1 MSSIASEAHAGTKDK
16 FKMEFLDIDNKAL
29 KIPTMR
35 DEIEE
40 ADGLYII
47 EAEEVRSKD
56 GKKVTTTLE
65 DVMDLAASRNLHLFQ
80 PKTKDKNGDF
90 APEDIAWRIRK
101 DELTVTKI
109 IKKHLSR
116 ESMLEVTVSLPQQM
130 QNGQALSAKQLWYYC
145 LTLGDER
152 ADDRGRDLHDRLK
165 ECQLANFASASDY
178 LNAFRDISI
187 NLRSVAPNRMDQ
199 RQLNDLC
206 MDNIA
211 AEHRQ
216 TGGKYREMSKE
227 VQKANKGDLPWEEL
241 VAIFLE
247 AERSENKL
255 ERDGGGKRKTTDTSL
270 ATRGGGGPGNKRR
283 KTTGGERSDAPHG
296 DAPQSDK
303 FHKGITCYNCQREG
317 HYAANCKSKK
327 RPRGRKPDTT
337 QSRKDSKADA
347 KTDQTEVKTDP
358 TDDETESLFLTS
370 AHAEV
375 NNAFSCYSVVES
387 LVLMWFS
394 LLAASQALIGFNP
407 FTSPPAPIE
416 HAFIGVDEATCNRT
430 ILEGCD
436 DKVMVM
442 DPGSTIMLVHTKE
455 EANRMFNV
463 TTKNCGYVMMNSHRE
478 PIVKRGDLQVSIE
491 DDRTGQIVPMTLRDV
506 CYVPSS
512 KYSLFSATS
521 YLDHHFKRHGKT
533 GAKVEQTIDGTC
545 IRVGENQLWG
555 PRIGKLYYLRIA
567 NNAAEQALIVPEPTP
582 PKTTWLNY
590 LNPFKQSE

>member
-1 MSSIASEAHAGTKDK
+1 MSLIASEAHAGTKDK

-29 KIPTMR
+29 KLPTMR

-47 EAEEVRSKD
+47 EAEEVLSKD
-56 GKKVTTTLE
+56 GKKVVTTLQQ
-65 DVMDLAASRNLHLFQ
+65 VMNNAAARNLHLFQ
-80 PKTKDKNGDF
+80 PKTEDADGEF
-90 APEDIAWRIRK
+90 ADEDIAWRIRK

-116 ESMLEVTVSLPQQM
+116 ESMLEVTVSLPQQI
-130 QNGQALSAKQLWYYC
+130 QSGKALSAKQLWFYC

-165 ECQLANFASASDY
+165 ECQLANFASASEY

-227 VQKANKGDLPWEEL
+227 VQKANKADLPWEEL

-247 AERSENKL
+247 AERSETKL
-255 ERDGGGKRKTTDTSL
+255 EREGGGKRKITDTSL
-270 ATRGGGGPGNKRR
+270 MTRGGGGPDYNKRR
-283 KTTGGERSDAPHG
+283 KTTGGNRGAPPHG
-296 DAPQSDK
+296 DGPQSDR
-303 FHKGITCYNCQREG
+303 FHKGVTCYNCQREG

-327 RPRGRKPDTT
+327 RPRARKPEPKPP
-337 QSRKDSKADA
+337 RKNSKPEDQTDQTEE
-347 KTDQTEVKTDP
+347 KTDQT
-358 TDDETESLFLTS
+358 DEIESMFITT

-375 NNAFSCYSVVES
+375 NPFSCYSSIIKS
-387 LVLMWFS
+387 LCSIWFS
-394 LLAASQALIGFNP
+394 ILAASQALIGF
-407 FTSPPAPIE
+407 SPIE
-416 HAFIGVDEATCNRT
+416 HAFIGVDEITCNRA

-463 TTKNCGYVMMNSHRE
+463 TTKNCGYVMMNAHKE
-478 PIVKRGDLQVSIE
+478 PIIKRGDLQVSVE
-491 DDRTGQIVPMTLRDV
+491 CDRTGQIVPMILRDV

-521 YLDHHFKRHGKT
+521 YLDHHFKRHQKT
-533 GAKVEQTIDGTC
+533 GTKVEQTIDGTC
-545 IRVGENQLWG
+545 IKVGENELWG
-555 PRIGKLYYLRIA
+555 PRIGNLYYLRIA
-567 NNAAEQALIVPEPTP
+567 NKNRQERALIAPETVPA
-582 PKTTWLNY
+582 KTKSWLNRI
-590 LNPFKQSE
+590 NPFTREESK